1 MQKRVPNLI
10 QQKRQK
16 KVTMLT
22 AYDCLTA
29 RLISQSD
36 IDMILVGDSLGQ
48 SFSGYESTIPVTV
61 DEMVYHTKAVMRGN
75 DGPFVVADMPFLSYT
90 VSLEEAKRNAGRL
103 IKEGGAHGVK
113 LEVVGPDCV
122 DTAKAIVGM
131 GIPVVGHLGFTPQAI
146 HQIGGYKIQ
155 GRDSKQSDYLIDMA
169 KKLEDAGCFA
179 IVLELVPSDLA
190 MLITDSVDC
199 LTIGI
204 GAGGD
209 CDGQVLVT
217 LDLLGFNP
225 DFNPKFLKKYETF
238 GEKSIS
244 AISAYKKDVE
254 SATFPGLENGYS
266 SN

>member
-1 MQKRVPNLI
+1 
-10 QQKRQK
+10 
-16 KVTMLT
+16 
-22 AYDCLTA
+22 
-29 RLISQSD
+29 
-36 IDMILVGDSLGQ
+36 
-48 SFSGYESTIPVTV
+48 
-61 DEMVYHTKAVMRGN
+61 
-75 DGPFVVADMPFLSYT
+75 
-90 VSLEEAKRNAGRL
+90 
-103 IKEGGAHGVK
+103 
-113 LEVVGPDCV
+113 
-122 DTAKAIVGM
+122 
-131 GIPVVGHLGFTPQAI
+131 VVGHLGFTPQAI